1 MKEDLNKWVIMTLL
15 QKRGVVSYDQ
25 WNYDMMEVGLETQLT
40 VFGES
45 NTSIVLRFAVLY
57 SDPFGRGI
65 SERIP
70 YDEYKIELRNYKLE
84 QLIK

>member
-45 NTSIVLRFAVLY
+45 NTSIVLRF
-57 SDPFGRGI
+57 GRGI

-70 YDEYKIELRNYKLE
+70 YDEYKIQLRDYKIE
-84 QLIK
+84 QVIK